1 MCFYQQFFL
10 RGKSAKSAF
19 IGTWRRSSRG
29 NAWHA
34 RPGNRKMHSWQNMQV
49 HKPHFIV
56 FVRRASKHN
65 CAVFAT
71 LAKPN
76 RNLRP
81 RRGNGHAMA
90 VECVWIVRGEAWG
103 WWRCSVCNVKQA
115 ASAFEG
121 WLAQHRSC
129 NGDQVCSNCWKCP
142 TSGEHQQSG
151 PTDSCNA
158 GESSSNS
165 SGSSKK
171 KGTCHN

>member
-1 MCFYQQFFL
+1 MVGTKNGDLNGYRFKKAEKSGGNCCCGSGAVKTWIGARCEQSTETRDNAQNVTNQSRPL
-10 RGKSAKSAF
+10 RSRLVDGNAQMREESAKSAF

-90 VECVWIVRGEAWG
+90 VECVWIVRGKLGAG
-103 WWRCSVCNVKQA
+103 
-115 ASAFEG
+115 
-121 WLAQHRSC
+121 
-129 NGDQVCSNCWKCP
+129 GDAVYA
-142 TSGEHQQSG
+142 T
-151 PTDSCNA
+151 
-158 GESSSNS
+158 
-165 SGSSKK
+165 
-171 KGTCHN
+171 